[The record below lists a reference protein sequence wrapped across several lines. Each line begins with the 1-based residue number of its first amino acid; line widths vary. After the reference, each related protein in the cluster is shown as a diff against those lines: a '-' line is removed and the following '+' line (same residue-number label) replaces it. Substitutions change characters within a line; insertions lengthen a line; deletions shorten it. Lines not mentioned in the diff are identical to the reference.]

1 MGRPIIGIT
10 GELEAA
16 RWRNWIRE
24 AVVSPVS
31 YTRAVERAGGA
42 PVILPPVPSSSV
54 PSLIAGID
62 ALVVA
67 GGRDVDPAL
76 YDEAPHEQTDLP
88 DHRRDR
94 FEILMTRAAIDAD
107 LPFLAIC
114 RGMHILNVA
123 RGGTLI
129 QHLPDRLG
137 SESHKPDPVKMTIH
151 DVQISAASK
160 LGRALGATAQV
171 PAAHHQA
178 IDRIGSGLLT
188 VAWTPDQVVEAV
200 ELQGHK
206 FGIGVQWHP
215 EESDD
220 ARIFEALVAA
230 AKPASAPPPATE
242 VAGRS
247 KRNSKRHA
255 TRSSQ
260 LTAQLTPT
268 AFAAFGPAASADWTA
283 GPHGR
288 SVPFPALAAQDT
300 GDLSRGPAAV
310 LGGVRPAIPEGFRSL
325 DPVRVVPVGV
335 APAALG
341 RVGGQPVELD
351 AQVVFLVQVVQVP
364 GSAAMPALGLPS
376 RRRQAVRPLHAVDVV
391 PLQRRVDAI
400 GRVLRGTGDPG
411 PPADPRPADEC
422 PAQRLR

>member
-16 RWRNWIRE
+16 RWRDWIRE

-42 PVILPPVPSSSV
+42 PVVLPPVPSSSV
-54 PSLIAGID
+54 SSLIAKID

-67 GGRDVDPAL
+67 AGRDIDPSL
-76 YDEAPHEQTDLP
+76 YEESPHEQNEVP

-94 FEILMTRAAIDAD
+94 FEILMIRAAIEAD
-107 LPFLAIC
+107 LPFLAIS

-137 SESHKPDPVKMTIH
+137 SESHKPDPVKLTIH

-160 LGRALGATAQV
+160 LGRVLGATAQV

-206 FGIGVQWHP
+206 FGIGVQWRP
-215 EESDD
+215 EEGDD
-220 ARIFEALVAA
+220 GRIFEALVAA
-230 AKPASAPPPATE
+230 AKTAPAPPPAAE
-242 VAGRS
+242 VTGGRS
-247 KRNSKRHA
+247 KRASKRHA
-255 TRSSQ
+255 ARS
-260 LTAQLTPT
+260 
-268 AFAAFGPAASADWTA
+268 
-283 GPHGR
+283 
-288 SVPFPALAAQDT
+288 
-300 GDLSRGPAAV
+300 
-310 LGGVRPAIPEGFRSL
+310 
-325 DPVRVVPVGV
+325 
-335 APAALG
+335 
-341 RVGGQPVELD
+341 
-351 AQVVFLVQVVQVP
+351 
-364 GSAAMPALGLPS
+364 
-376 RRRQAVRPLHAVDVV
+376 
-391 PLQRRVDAI
+391 
-400 GRVLRGTGDPG
+400 
-411 PPADPRPADEC
+411 
-422 PAQRLR
+422 

>member
-42 PVILPPVPSSSV
+42 PVILPPVPSDSV
-54 PSLIAGID
+54 PSLIAKID
-62 ALVVA
+62 ALVIA
-67 GGRDVDPAL
+67 GGRDVDPSL
-76 YDEAPHEQTDLP
+76 YNQAPHEQTDIP

-114 RGMHILNVA
+114 RGMHILNVT

-151 DVQISAASK
+151 DVEISAASK
-160 LGRALGATAQV
+160 LGRVLGATAQV

-230 AKPASAPPPATE
+230 AKTAPAPPPAAE
-242 VAGRS
+242 VSGGRS
-247 KRNSKRHA
+247 KRSSKRHA
-255 TRSSQ
+255 ARS
-260 LTAQLTPT
+260 
-268 AFAAFGPAASADWTA
+268 
-283 GPHGR
+283 
-288 SVPFPALAAQDT
+288 
-300 GDLSRGPAAV
+300 
-310 LGGVRPAIPEGFRSL
+310 
-325 DPVRVVPVGV
+325 
-335 APAALG
+335 
-341 RVGGQPVELD
+341 
-351 AQVVFLVQVVQVP
+351 
-364 GSAAMPALGLPS
+364 
-376 RRRQAVRPLHAVDVV
+376 
-391 PLQRRVDAI
+391 
-400 GRVLRGTGDPG
+400 
-411 PPADPRPADEC
+411 
-422 PAQRLR
+422 

>member
-24 AVVSPVS
+24 AVLSPVS
-31 YTRAVERAGGA
+31 YTRAVERAGGT

-54 PSLIAGID
+54 PSLVAKID

-67 GGRDVDPAL
+67 GGRDVDPSL
-76 YDEAPHEQTDLP
+76 YNEAPHDQTDVP

-94 FEILMTRAAIDAD
+94 FEILMTRAAIEAD

-151 DVQISAASK
+151 DVEISAASN
-160 LGRALGATAQV
+160 LGRVLGATAQV
-171 PAAHHQA
+171 PAAHHQG

-200 ELQGHK
+200 ELQGHR

-215 EESDD
+215 EEGDD
-220 ARIFEALVAA
+220 TRIFEALVAA
-230 AKPASAPPPATE
+230 AKPATAPAPAAE
-242 VAGRS
+242 VTGRS

-255 TRSSQ
+255 TRSLGQ
-260 LTAQLTPT
+260 RQPPGTAIGESAAPRSGLCSAGLRVQPGS
-268 AFAAFGPAASADWTA
+268 AFSRAPRSAGLGTSADWTG
-283 GPHGR
+283 GPAWARGAL
-288 SVPFPALAAQDT
+288 PAAAAQDR
-300 GDLSRGPAAV
+300 GDLRRGPAAV
-310 LGGVRPAIPEGFRSL
+310 LRGVRPAR
-325 DPVRVVPVGV
+325 V
-335 APAALG
+335 APGRDADVNLRARLVGKAVHLG
-341 RVGGQPVELD
+341 SG
-351 AQVVFLVQVVQVP
+351 LVTQHRA
-364 GSAAMPALGLPS
+364 GT
-376 RRRQAVRPLHAVDVV
+376 RPD
-391 PLQRRVDAI
+391 D
-400 GRVLRGTGDPG
+400 GRPKPCL
-411 PPADPRPADEC
+411 A
-422 PAQRLR
+422 

>member
-24 AVVSPVS
+24 AVLSPVS
-31 YTRAVERAGGA
+31 YTRAVERAGGT

-54 PSLIAGID
+54 PSLIAKID
-62 ALVVA
+62 GLLVA
-67 GGRDVDPAL
+67 GGRDVDPSL
-76 YDEAPHEQTDLP
+76 YNEAPHDQTDVP

-94 FEILMTRAAIDAD
+94 FEILMTRAAIEAD

-137 SESHKPDPVKMTIH
+137 SESHKPDPVKMTSH

-160 LGRALGATAQV
+160 LGLVLGASAQV
-171 PAAHHQA
+171 PAAHHQG

-215 EESDD
+215 EEGDD
-220 ARIFEALVAA
+220 GRIFEALVAA
-230 AKPASAPPPATE
+230 AKPAPAAAAPAAE

-247 KRNSKRHA
+247 KRTSKRHA
-255 TRSSQ
+255 
-260 LTAQLTPT
+260 A
-268 AFAAFGPAASADWTA
+268 
-283 GPHGR
+283 
-288 SVPFPALAAQDT
+288 
-300 GDLSRGPAAV
+300 
-310 LGGVRPAIPEGFRSL
+310 RSL
-325 DPVRVVPVGV
+325 
-335 APAALG
+335 
-341 RVGGQPVELD
+341 
-351 AQVVFLVQVVQVP
+351 
-364 GSAAMPALGLPS
+364 
-376 RRRQAVRPLHAVDVV
+376 RQR
-391 PLQRRVDAI
+391 
-400 GRVLRGTGDPG
+400 
-411 PPADPRPADEC
+411 
-422 PAQRLR
+422 

>member
-16 RWRNWIRE
+16 RWRHWIRE
-24 AVVSPVS
+24 AAVSPVS

-54 PSLIAGID
+54 PSLIAKID

-67 GGRDVDPAL
+67 GGRDVDPSL
-76 YDEAPHEQTDLP
+76 YDEDPHDQTDVP

-114 RGMHILNVA
+114 RGMQILNVA

-137 SESHKPDPVKMTIH
+137 SESHKPDPVKLTTH

-160 LGRALGATAQV
+160 LGQVLGATAQV
-171 PAAHHQA
+171 PTSHHQA

-206 FGIGVQWHP
+206 FGIGLQWSP

-220 ARIFEALVAA
+220 PRVFEALVAA
-230 AKPASAPPPATE
+230 ARTAAAAPPAAE
-242 VAGRS
+242 VTGGRS
-247 KRNSKRHA
+247 KRASKRHA
-255 TRSSQ
+255 ARS
-260 LTAQLTPT
+260 
-268 AFAAFGPAASADWTA
+268 
-283 GPHGR
+283 
-288 SVPFPALAAQDT
+288 
-300 GDLSRGPAAV
+300 
-310 LGGVRPAIPEGFRSL
+310 
-325 DPVRVVPVGV
+325 
-335 APAALG
+335 
-341 RVGGQPVELD
+341 
-351 AQVVFLVQVVQVP
+351 
-364 GSAAMPALGLPS
+364 
-376 RRRQAVRPLHAVDVV
+376 
-391 PLQRRVDAI
+391 
-400 GRVLRGTGDPG
+400 
-411 PPADPRPADEC
+411 
-422 PAQRLR
+422 

>member
-16 RWRNWIRE
+16 RWGNWIRE

-31 YTRAVERAGGA
+31 YTRAVERAGGT

-54 PSLIAGID
+54 PSLIARID

-67 GGRDVDPAL
+67 GGGRDVDPSL
-76 YDEAPHEQTDLP
+76 YNEAPHDQTDIP

-94 FEILMTRAAIDAD
+94 FEILMIRAAIEAD
-107 LPFLAIC
+107 LPFLAIS
-114 RGMHILNVA
+114 RGLQILNVA

-137 SESHKPDPVKMTIH
+137 TESHKPDPVKMTMH
-151 DVQISAASK
+151 DVQVSAASK
-160 LGRALGATAQV
+160 LGRVLGGTAQV

-188 VAWTPDQVVEAV
+188 VAWTPDQVVEGV

-215 EESDD
+215 EEGDD

-230 AKPASAPPPATE
+230 AKPATPAPAPAAE
-242 VAGRS
+242 VTGRS

-255 TRSSQ
+255 
-260 LTAQLTPT
+260 A
-268 AFAAFGPAASADWTA
+268 
-283 GPHGR
+283 
-288 SVPFPALAAQDT
+288 
-300 GDLSRGPAAV
+300 
-310 LGGVRPAIPEGFRSL
+310 RSL
-325 DPVRVVPVGV
+325 
-335 APAALG
+335 
-341 RVGGQPVELD
+341 
-351 AQVVFLVQVVQVP
+351 
-364 GSAAMPALGLPS
+364 S
-376 RRRQAVRPLHAVDVV
+376 
-391 PLQRRVDAI
+391 QR
-400 GRVLRGTGDPG
+400 
-411 PPADPRPADEC
+411 
-422 PAQRLR
+422 